1 MMGTG
6 RAGVFGGIPEEN
18 SDYKKSKVAILPIP
32 FDKTTTY
39 AHGSEK
45 GPAALIEASRNMEL
59 YDVET
64 GQEIYKI
71 GIHTAPAVLADTSE
85 EMVTRGYER
94 TKELLNAGK
103 FVLSLGGEHAVSFGP
118 IKAHAERYPG
128 LTVLQFDAHADL
140 QPAYEG
146 NPWSHA
152 SVMARV
158 KELKGVSKIVSVGIR
173 SLSMTEKN
181 NQQGVT
187 TFYAHE
193 ISGQSGWQQQML
205 AELGENVY
213 LTFDLDCFDSS
224 IMPSTGTPEPGGLT
238 WYEALNAIKMVASKR
253 SIVGADI
260 VELLPNKSLHGPD
273 FLAAKLAYKI
283 LNYTFKN

>member
-6 RAGVFGGIPEEN
+6 RAGVFGGIPEAN
-18 SDYKKSKVAILPIP
+18 SDYAKSKVAVLPIP

-39 AHGSEK
+39 AHGSDK

-59 YDVET
+59 YDIET
-64 GQEIYKI
+64 NQEIYQI
-71 GIHTAPAVLADTSE
+71 GIHTAPPVLADTSE
-85 EMVTRGYER
+85 EMVKRGYER
-94 TKELLNAGK
+94 TKDLLDAGK

-118 IKAHAERYPG
+118 IRAHAERYPG

-140 QPAYEG
+140 HPAYEG

-158 KELKGVSKIVSVGIR
+158 RELQGVSNIVSVGIR
-173 SLSMTEKN
+173 SLSLTEKN
-181 NQQGVT
+181 NQQDVI

-193 ISGQSGWQQQML
+193 ISGQSKWYQQL
-205 AELGENVY
+205 LESLGENVY

-224 IMPSTGTPEPGGLT
+224 VMPSTGTPEPGGLT
-238 WYEALNAIKMVASKR
+238 WYEALKAIKQVASQKR
-253 SIVGADI
+253 IVGADI
-260 VELLPNKSLHGPD
+260 VELLPNKILHGPD
-273 FLAAKLAYKI
+273 FMAAKLAYKI
-283 LNYTFKN
+283 LNYTFRK